1 MKKLNNFWF
10 GFLLAAS
17 IAAVIISFLYADAV
31 RGYDA
36 TGGEVF
42 MLALPLF
49 VLNWRKKTLEQ
60 SRNKNSQI
68 KQQVQHKCQ
77 QPSQQNHLQDIQL

>member
-17 IAAVIISFLYADAV
+17 IAAVIISFLYSDAV

-36 TGGEVF
+36 TGG
-42 MLALPLF
+42 
-49 VLNWRKKTLEQ
+49 
-60 SRNKNSQI
+60 
-68 KQQVQHKCQ
+68 
-77 QPSQQNHLQDIQL
+77 